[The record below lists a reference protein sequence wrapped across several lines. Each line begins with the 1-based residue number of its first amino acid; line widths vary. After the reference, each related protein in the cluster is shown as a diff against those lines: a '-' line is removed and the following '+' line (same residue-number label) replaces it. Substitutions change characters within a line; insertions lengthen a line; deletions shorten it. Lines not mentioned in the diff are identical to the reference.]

1 MLRHMEASITFDRN
15 HLVFRNRL
23 CYILH
28 TIERA
33 RTCIKYFTV
42 AMSHRFNQNMAFV
55 CVCVFLNCSLLP
67 FLFPHFPF
75 NVFTSYLII
84 LPHRKRQTFICIFL
98 VNVCIHLCAEAKW
111 CSQCDE
117 SRIMFTYTVVSSCHP
132 YSFRLC
138 LFRCLYVSLIQCI
151 HLSLSNSV
159 SAYVSFTLL
168 LLQFFM
174 CTFCFFA
181 LRKLF
186 AKHFSVGEEEWQRK
200 TEKIKI
206 KKPNERK

>member
-15 HLVFRNRL
+15 RLVFRNRL

-98 VNVCIHLCAEAKW
+98 VNI
-111 CSQCDE
+111 
-117 SRIMFTYTVVSSCHP
+117 Y
-132 YSFRLC
+132 
-138 LFRCLYVSLIQCI
+138 I
-151 HLSLSNSV
+151 HLSVGLNGVHSAMNLELCSLTQSLAHAPIFLPIV
-159 SAYVSFTLL
+159 SMSDIIRLCMHCIHIPFCVSFAHTLRAAL
-168 LLQFFM
+168 TFFSI
-174 CTFCFFA
+174 
-181 LRKLF
+181 LF
-186 AKHFSVGEEEWQRK
+186 PVCATVF
-200 TEKIKI
+200 TM
-206 KKPNERK
+206 

>member
-15 HLVFRNRL
+15 RLVFRNRL

-33 RTCIKYFTV
+33 RACIKYFTV
-42 AMSHRFNQNMAFV
+42 AMAKSHRFNQNMAFV
-55 CVCVFLNCSLLP
+55 CVCVFLNCSLLT
-67 FLFPHFPF
+67 FLSPHFPF

-98 VNVCIHLCAEAKW
+98 VNICIHLCAEAKW

-138 LFRCLYVSLIQCI
+138 LFRCLYVSLIQSI
-151 HLSLSNSV
+151 SLCLCFSH
-159 SAYVSFTLL
+159 SASYNFLCVHFV
-168 LLQFFM
+168 FF
-174 CTFCFFA
+174 CSQKTFYHCW
-181 LRKLF
+181 RNGNEK
-186 AKHFSVGEEEWQRK
+186 QRK
-200 TEKIKI
+200 
-206 KKPNERK
+206 